1 MEKATDKQIGGD
13 HYKSF
18 KIQPYVF
25 FHANQLPFHKADI
38 IKRIMRYDLEGGKG
52 IEDLEKIKHEVDMII
67 ELESKTINGE

>member
-67 ELESKTINGE
+67 ELEEY